1 MNIQWIIAPLLGC
14 LIGYITNDIAVKM
27 LFHPRKAWYIGKF
40 HIPFTPGLIPAQ
52 KERIAKAIGVMVSA
66 HLLDC
71 ETLQKTLLSEK
82 TLEKIRLVLCSSL
95 GKLETDERTVEEML
109 VEMSIPKDKLAE
121 YRTNLKAST
130 VKAILSRISE
140 SRIGEYVSSKLIA
153 EAKKTLG
160 SSVASMLA
168 NWGIASAVGRIVE
181 DLMMKNAPK
190 IVEEEVESI
199 EVELMTMKMCEIYQR
214 FYSHIPQIVEMTTQ
228 IFKQV
233 IETNLDK
240 ALAAV
245 DVTGIVV
252 EKIRGFNAEQLEDM
266 VFGVMKRELNAIVYL
281 GAVLGFLMGFVNL
294 LF

>member
-1 MNIQWIIAPLLGC
+1 MLG
-14 LIGYITNDIAVKM
+14 
-27 LFHPRKAWYIGKF
+27 
-40 HIPFTPGLIPAQ
+40 
-52 KERIAKAIGVMVSA
+52 
-66 HLLDC
+66 
-71 ETLQKTLLSEK
+71 
-82 TLEKIRLVLCSSL
+82 
-95 GKLETDERTVEEML
+95 
-109 VEMSIPKDKLAE
+109 
-121 YRTNLKAST
+121 
-130 VKAILSRISE
+130 
-140 SRIGEYVSSKLIA
+140 
-153 EAKKTLG
+153 
-160 SSVASMLA
+160 

-190 IVEEEVESI
+190 IVEEEVDAI
-199 EVELMTMKMCEIYQR
+199 EGDLMSMKVCEIYQR
-214 FYSHIPQIVEMTTQ
+214 YHSHIPQIVEMTTQ

>member
-140 SRIGEYVSSKLIA
+140 SRIGEYVS
-153 EAKKTLG
+153 
-160 SSVASMLA
+160 
-168 NWGIASAVGRIVE
+168 
-181 DLMMKNAPK
+181 
-190 IVEEEVESI
+190 
-199 EVELMTMKMCEIYQR
+199 
-214 FYSHIPQIVEMTTQ
+214 
-228 IFKQV
+228 
-233 IETNLDK
+233 
-240 ALAAV
+240 
-245 DVTGIVV
+245 
-252 EKIRGFNAEQLEDM
+252 
-266 VFGVMKRELNAIVYL
+266 
-281 GAVLGFLMGFVNL
+281 
-294 LF
+294 